1 MSSLKVELRHR
12 LATLNIDARFDND
25 GGGITAIYGRSGAGK
40 TTLINM
46 IAGLVQP
53 ESGRVVLGDD
63 VLFDEAQK
71 VNLAPE
77 HRRIGYVFQQ
87 DRLFPHLD
95 VRANLEY
102 GAPRRRGGDQA
113 IRFDDVV
120 DMLGI
125 GALLARRTH
134 HLSGGERQRIA
145 IGRALLSGPELLL
158 MDEPLANLDV
168 ARRAE
173 ILPYIEQLRDSLGLP
188 IIYVSHAT
196 EEVIRLADTVV
207 LMSDGKTV
215 ASGPVEEVMSR
226 LDLRP
231 LTGRYEAGAVLP
243 VSVAGHDAA
252 DGLSRLDFAG
262 GTMIVPAVE
271 LPPGQTL
278 RIRVRAR
285 DVALALDAPSGISI
299 LNVFAGRVL
308 EIEEAGTA
316 QMDVLLDIAVP
327 QTDDAS
333 DTPCRLWA
341 RITKR
346 SARELALAP
355 GTPVHAMI
363 KAVAIDRHSLGQ

>member
-1 MSSLKVELRHR
+1 MSSLKVQIRHR
-12 LATLNIDARFDND
+12 LSGLNIEASFDND

-40 TTLINM
+40 TTLINI
-46 IAGLVQP
+46 IAGLVRP
-53 ESGRVVLGDD
+53 DHGSVVLGDK
-63 VLFDEAQK
+63 VLFDDAT
-71 VNLAPE
+71 NIDLAPE

-87 DRLFPHLD
+87 DRLFPHLN
-95 VRANLEY
+95 VRANLDY
-102 GAPRRRGGDQA
+102 GQRRRRAGDNA

-120 DMLGI
+120 GMLGI
-125 GALLARRTH
+125 ADLLERRTH

-145 IGRALLSGPELLL
+145 IGRALLSGPELLV

-168 ARRAE
+168 ERRAE
-173 ILPYIEQLRDSLGLP
+173 ILPYIEQLRDSLGLA

-207 LMSDGKTV
+207 LMADGKTV

-243 VSVAGHDAA
+243 VTVAGHDSA

-271 LPPGQTL
+271 LSPGQEL

-316 QMDVLLDIAVP
+316 QMDVLLDIAAD
-327 QTDDAS
+327 QSAA
-333 DTPCRLWA
+333 PCRLWA

-346 SARELALAP
+346 STREMGLVP
-355 GTPVHAMI
+355 GTAVHAMI